1 MTPFFTSSTRDDLL
15 LHPYHPAMN
24 GKLYDSINCISNLQF
39 IRLDLALRRIFE
51 QQHIAAERKEKYAI
65 YNKLAVLPSEKVHLS
80 DRICLL
86 SSFHSLALL
95 PMSFSSDLICINIK
109 DIKI

>member
-1 MTPFFTSSTRDDLL
+1 
-15 LHPYHPAMN
+15 MN
-24 GKLYDSINCISNLQF
+24 GKLYDNCISNLQF

-65 YNKLAVLPSEKVHLS
+65 YNTLAVLPSEKVHLS

-86 SSFHSLALL
+86 SSFHSLAL
-95 PMSFSSDLICINIK
+95 PPVSFSSDLICINIK
-109 DIKI
+109 DIKT